1 MTTNEAF
8 ADLMDLESA
17 DVEVMGKTF
26 TLTSLVPA
34 DVQKAS
40 KMATNKKGKLDDAK
54 FKNTMLAMSLAKV
67 HGKVDAKM
75 FETMPVK
82 NLSALMLK
90 MNEVN
95 GFDVLMKEALKEM
108 QDDIGEDED
117 SEDE

>member
-8 ADLMDLESA
+8 ADLMDLETA

-40 KMATNKKGKLDDAK
+40 KMATKKGKLDDAK
-54 FKNTMLAMSLAKV
+54 FKNNMLAMSLSKA

-75 FETMPVK
+75 FDTMPVK